1 MSQFCRANI
10 PIPVFIEH
18 LERLL
23 DLFLEIGVTMRLSRH
38 NAEELRETD
47 HATAICI
54 DFVDHVLQRIFGW
67 VLAERSYDIFEVFGH
82 NPAFTIIICRTMYE
96 FHVLVGSMGC
106 VSAGLR
112 VRIQTSVEQREGFHE
127 LWITT

>member
-10 PIPVFIEH
+10 PIPLFIEY

-23 DLFLEIGVTMRLSRH
+23 DLFLGIGVTHIPRH
-38 NAEELRETD
+38 HAEELRETD
-47 HATAICI
+47 RAVAICI
-54 DFVDHVLQRIFGW
+54 DFVDHVLQLIFGW
-67 VLAERSYDIFEVFGH
+67 VLAERSYDSSERFGR
-82 NPAFTIIICRTMYE
+82 NRAITICKTMYE
-96 FHVLVGSMGC
+96 FHVLMGPIGC

-112 VRIQTSVEQREGFHE
+112 VRIQTFVEQREGFLE